1 MPIEGFD
8 FKAFAIDLAN
18 QAGAIL
24 NTEGGSNAAPSSLTD
39 VEKKAIVD
47 IVRKFCLMAGDAL
60 NKEDKLNLN
69 AQQASIITQFIGE
82 WTFHKS
88 IDLSNG
94 KIPQEMREPIL
105 QVIAANI
112 YNTAKLAMIKKMP
125 EDSLIGLIEEKVN
138 HVYKDELAKLVKKG
152 TLTEKQFNLAVNSSN
167 LDEMVQKVEEEKTI
181 SNISDNAGPQNDNEK
196 KVIKLAALAIVLKRL
211 PSKYVDLILGSLS
224 KQDVTHVLNYIK
236 MPNIEEKIDPDLI
249 IKVLN
254 EIKQIIPLSDS
265 MNISK
270 ILKKYREL
278 TKSVNR
284 NFLEKIAV
292 AERQG
297 VRSFILDEKF
307 AAQEMFSSQVIKS
320 LVGSVEE
327 KINDYQKKVCKR

>member
-8 FKAFAIDLAN
+8 YKAFAVDLAN
-18 QAGAIL
+18 QAGEIL
-24 NTEGGSNAAPSSLTD
+24 NKEGGTNAAPSSLTD

-60 NKEDKLNLN
+60 NKEDKLNFD
-69 AQQASIITQFIGE
+69 ASQASIITQFIGE

-94 KIPQEMREPIL
+94 KIPPQLREPVL

-125 EDSLIGLIEEKVN
+125 EDALINLIEDKVN
-138 HVYKDELAKLVKKG
+138 QVYKDELQKLVKKG
-152 TLTEKQFNLAVNSSN
+152 VIAEKQFDMAVNSSN
-167 LDEMVQKVEEEKTI
+167 LNDMVQKVEEEKTI
-181 SNISDNAGPQNDNEK
+181 TNISNNDGPQNDNEK
-196 KVIKLAALAIVLKRL
+196 KIIKLAALSIVLKKL
-211 PSKYVDLILGSLS
+211 PSNQVDLILGTLNQ
-224 KQDVTHVLNYIK
+224 QDVAHVMNYMK
-236 MPNIEEKIDPDLI
+236 MPNIEEKIDQDLI
-249 IKVLN
+249 IKILN

-265 MNISK
+265 MNITK
-270 ILKKYREL
+270 LLKRFKEL
-278 TKSVNR
+278 TKTVKPNI
-284 NFLEKIAV
+284 LDKIAV
-292 AERQG
+292 AERDA
-297 VRSFILDEKF
+297 VKSFILDDKF
-307 AAQEMFSSQVIKS
+307 PAQEMFSAQVIRS

>member
-8 FKAFAIDLAN
+8 YKAFAVDLAN
-18 QAGAIL
+18 QAGEIL
-24 NTEGGSNAAPSSLTD
+24 NKEGGTNAAPSSLTD
-39 VEKKAIVD
+39 VEKKAIID

-60 NKEDKLNLN
+60 SKEDKLNFN

-94 KIPQEMREPIL
+94 KIPQQMREPIL

-112 YNTAKLAMIKKMP
+112 YNTAKLAMIKNMP
-125 EDSLIGLIEEKVN
+125 EDALISLIEDKVN
-138 HVYKDELAKLVKKG
+138 QVYKDELQKLVKKG
-152 TLTEKQFNLAVNSSN
+152 VLTEKQFNLAVNSSN
-167 LDEMVQKVEEEKTI
+167 LDDMVQKVEEEKVI
-181 SNISDNAGPQNDNEK
+181 SDISDNAGPQNDNEK
-196 KVIKLAALAIVLKRL
+196 KVIKLAALAIVLRKL
-211 PSKYVDLILGSLS
+211 PSKQVDLILGSLNP
-224 KQDVTHVLNYIK
+224 QDVKHVFNYMK
-236 MPNIEEKIDPDLI
+236 MPNIEEKIDQDLI

-270 ILKKYREL
+270 IIKRYREML
-278 TKSVNR
+278 KTVKPAV
-284 NFLEKIAV
+284 LERIALP
-292 AERQG
+292 EREV
-297 VRSFILDEKF
+297 VREFILNDKF
-307 AAQEMFSSQVIKS
+307 AAQDMLSAQVIKS

-327 KINDYQKKVCKR
+327 KINDHQKKVCKR